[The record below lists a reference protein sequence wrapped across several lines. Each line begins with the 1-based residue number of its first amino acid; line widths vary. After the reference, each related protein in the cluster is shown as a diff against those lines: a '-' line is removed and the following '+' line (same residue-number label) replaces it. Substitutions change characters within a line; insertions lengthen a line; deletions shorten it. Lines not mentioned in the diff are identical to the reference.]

1 MALWRWQVVVKI
13 IANAYWAPPY
23 IKDVDTAGY
32 TGDLY
37 ITNYR
42 LALFVPTFAFSAVR
56 RFPSFP
62 ALLLLRRRSRSRP
75 RIACMCGGRM

>member
-1 MALWRWQVVVKI
+1 MVKI

-23 IKDVDTAGY
+23 VKDVDTAGY

-42 LALFVPTFAFSAVR
+42 LALFVPTFAFSTVR
-56 RFPSFP
+56 RPPPPLSWRCCFCEGCV
-62 ALLLLRRRSRSRP
+62 A
-75 RIACMCGGRM
+75 

>member
-1 MALWRWQVVVKI
+1 MVLWWWQVVVKI

-23 IKDVDTAGY
+23 VKDVDTAGY

-42 LALFVPTFAFSAVR
+42 LALFVPTFAFSTVR
-56 RFPSFP
+56 RPPSFL
-62 ALLLLRRRSRSRP
+62 ALLPLRRMRRSRP
-75 RIACMCGGRM
+75 RVACMCGRM